1 MQAGKGKERAVFGS
15 HQSIVLRVTAVTVAK
30 SRCLETDRKDREA
43 FSPTSL
49 VFRGKKI
56 LT

>member
-1 MQAGKGKERAVFGS
+1 MRAGKGKERAVFGS

-30 SRCLETDRKDREA
+30 SRCLETDHKDREA